1 MNLSLIWN
9 GWDSLAHT
17 LVIVVAGATAIV
29 VMLRISGPR
38 TLAQMSPLDFIV
50 AVTIGAT
57 FGRTITAVEVPLTQL
72 LFGVTLLVL
81 MQWFLAAIRARF
93 PRARR
98 ALDHPPVLLYYRGQF
113 QGPVLRRH
121 RLLER
126 DIHTAVR
133 LSGRGSL
140 QDVAAVIL
148 QQDGTLGV
156 IGEEALGDGSSLLPY
171 VQTSGPDAQLH
182 GEERE
187 QTHAPGRQS

>member
-9 GWDSLAHT
+9 GWDSLAHS
-17 LVIVVAGATAIV
+17 LVIVVAGAIAIV
-29 VMLRISGPR
+29 IMLRISGPR

-57 FGRTITAVEVPLTQL
+57 FGRSITAVEVPLAQL
-72 LFGVTLLVL
+72 LFGVTLLVV
-81 MQWFLAAIRARF
+81 MQWFLAVIRARF

-98 ALDHPPVLLYYRGQF
+98 ILDHPPTLLYYRGEF
-113 QGPVLRRH
+113 QRPVLRRH
-121 RLLER
+121 RLIEQ

-133 LSGRGSL
+133 QSGRGSL
-140 QDVAAVIL
+140 EGVAAVIL

-156 IGEEALGDGSSLLPY
+156 IGDEALGDASSLLPY
-171 VQTSGPDAQLH
+171 VQTSGTDDPLQ

-187 QTHAPGRQS
+187 QPRTPGRQS